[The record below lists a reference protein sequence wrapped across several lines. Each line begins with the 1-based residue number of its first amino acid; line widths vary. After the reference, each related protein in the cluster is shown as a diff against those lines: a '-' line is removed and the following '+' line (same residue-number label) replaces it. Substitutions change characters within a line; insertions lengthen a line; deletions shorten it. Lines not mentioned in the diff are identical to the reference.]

1 MNARTAREALIAEML
16 GDIDGLMARIESIP
30 AIVAGAEEKIAGTVA
45 ALNEAG
51 DKYRLA
57 VTAFTEQ
64 AKAEL
69 SEHLDRQ
76 QARIAANTV
85 EEQRAAIQEAARLA
99 FRKEAASEAAALGAA
114 LTDTTKEIRK
124 ARKLRLLDQA
134 IVALVSSG
142 VTCAVV
148 LTAMHAAK

>member
-1 MNARTAREALIAEML
+1 MSGAQTVREALIAELL
-16 GDIDGLMARIESIP
+16 GDVDAIMARIEAMP
-30 AIVAGAEEKIAGTVA
+30 ATLAGAEDRVAATVA

-76 QARIAANTV
+76 QAKIAASRI
-85 EEQRAAIQEAARLA
+85 EEQTAAIEEAARLA
-99 FRKEAASEAAALGAA
+99 FRKEAGNEAAALGAA
-114 LTDTTKEIRK
+114 LAAATKEIQRAHK
-124 ARKLRLLDQA
+124 SRLLDQLL
-134 IVALVSSG
+134 VALVSSG
-142 VTCAVV
+142 ITAAAVV
-148 LTAMHAAK
+148 ALVRLS

>member
-16 GDIDGLMARIESIP
+16 GDIDGLMARIEAMP

-45 ALNEAG
+45 ALNDAG

-64 AKAEL
+64 AKTEL

-99 FRKEAASEAAALGAA
+99 FRKEAASEAAAFGAA
-114 LTDTTKEIRK
+114 LAATTKEIQK
-124 ARKLRLLDQA
+124 ARKSRLLDQL

-142 VTCAVV
+142 ITAAVV
-148 LTAMHAAK
+148 VALVRIH

>member
-16 GDIDGLMARIESIP
+16 GDIDGLMARIESMP

-85 EEQRAAIQEAARLA
+85 EEQTAAIQEAARLA
-99 FRKEAASEAAALGAA
+99 FRKEAGSEAAALGAA
-114 LTDTTKEIRK
+114 LATATKEIQQARK
-124 ARKLRLLDQA
+124 ARLLDQLF
-134 IVALVSSG
+134 VALVSSG
-142 VTCAVV
+142 ITAAVV
-148 LTAMHAAK
+148 AALVHFR